1 MLESRLIWML
11 LILAATSRLAL
22 IIFAQT
28 DGGDTRVYEVLAE
41 NIMRGCGLSH
51 SDPNSNQCSLTS
63 AGYFPGY
70 PAFMAITWMVF
81 GKSVHAVLLIQ
92 LVCYLI
98 ALYWLLVA
106 LWRLTAS
113 KQVIFYT
120 GLVFALSPLQ
130 VGWFRFILTEPLAIA
145 TSIWFLAELIF
156 SVSARKLR
164 TVHLSIALCASIY
177 VRPDA
182 IFMFV
187 GVLFVSFY
195 FHENKKAFRDTCFV
209 ILLTTFL
216 VSGWLAR
223 NVAIGH
229 APLSMVGEMTPK
241 APGYF
246 FWLNTWVV
254 NEYERAD
261 SNFPVWRA
269 EYSKIDLH
277 HSKYVSDDE
286 RKAAKL
292 LIRELSVMDGKPFPK
307 DIDQQFEEIAS
318 LKIQTRNHFMPYAIF
333 IERVGWLLFNPFSS
347 WGLPLE
353 IKNID
358 KSSLKDAMMG
368 FDLNRTMSLFS
379 GYDTI
384 IAGKLATFFYRL
396 ILFIGFIIIVCYVF
410 FGRVANR
417 TVLFNSSVK
426 ILVAAVAAFALT
438 RLVFFTYLGGLES
451 RYLVEVVPWVEFCVV
466 LWLSGNDRLLK
477 GTRQAAPIG

>member
-11 LILAATSRLAL
+11 LVLAATSRLAL

-28 DGGDTRVYEVLAE
+28 DGGDSRVYEVLAE

-81 GKSVHAVLLIQ
+81 GKSVQAVLLIQ

-156 SVSARKLR
+156 SVSAQKLR
-164 TVHLSIALCASIY
+164 SVHLSIALSASIY

-216 VSGWLAR
+216 VSGWLVR

-261 SNFPVWRA
+261 ANFPVWRA

-292 LIRELSVMDGKPFPK
+292 LIQELSAMDGKQFPK
-307 DIDQQFEEIAS
+307 DIDQKFEELAS
-318 LKIQTRNHFMPYAIF
+318 LKIQTQNHFMPYAIF

-353 IKNID
+353 IKDIN
-358 KSSLKDAMMG
+358 KPSLNDSIVSL
-368 FDLNRTMSLFS
+368 DLNRAMSLLN
-379 GYDTI
+379 GYKSTV
-384 IAGKLATFFYRL
+384 AGKIMVFSYRA
-396 ILFIGFIIIVCYVF
+396 IIFIGFIIVVGYVI
-410 FGRVANR
+410 FGRVVTRMVFFRSA
-417 TVLFNSSVK
+417 VK
-426 ILVAAVAAFALT
+426 GLVAGVVAVTVT
-438 RLVFFTYLGGLES
+438 RLTFFVYLGGLES
-451 RYLVEVVPWVEFCVV
+451 RYLAEVVPWVEFCVV
-466 LWLSGNDRLLK
+466 LFFVGNDRCLK
-477 GTRQAAPIG
+477 GTRQVATIG